1 MELSYIVEKIVKCA
15 PLVISV
21 VANSNLGWKKTYTNH
36 SRWHWCLLLCGLLLK
51 PNLSQHHNHH
61 YVLTF
66 CIITAFFRILIA
78 YRWLVAF
85 SLHKITLPNVPL
97 PSIFKNWKSSKLCN
111 KKPLTTVLL
120 DILSNLLYLLLWGYK
135 QDNHFILSSNSISM
149 WLRFLE

>member
-15 PLVISV
+15 SFVISV
-21 VANSNLGWKKTYTNH
+21 VANSNLGWKKTYTKH

-51 PNLSQHHNHH
+51 PYLSQHHNHH

-111 KKPLTTVLL
+111 KKQLTTVLL
-120 DILSNLLYLLLWGYK
+120 NILSNLLHLLLWGYK

-149 WLRFLE
+149 WLKFLE